1 MHISTA
7 FLIFLIL
14 FVLMFILRMP
24 IPMGMMTACAFYFMA
39 TGDFAGT
46 KMVAQQT
53 LKTFYTNYT
62 IIAVPL
68 FIFAANVMNAGDV
81 TDKVFGFAKGFVGR
95 FKGGLGHVNVLASL
109 VFSGMTGSAIADAS
123 GLGKMEIDAMRA
135 EGYDDGFACAITAAS
150 ATIGPIFPPSIPM
163 VIYSMLSGA
172 SVGALFMGGMVPGV
186 LLSVALMG
194 YVAVLAHKR
203 NYPVSEKVNLMAFLQ
218 YTFKAIPA
226 ILTPVIL
233 LVGIYSGI
241 MTPTEA
247 GAVAGFYAL
256 IVAIFGYRVL
266 KWDGF
271 KQVLI
276 DTVKGTGSV
285 SIMIGAA
292 TTISYIVAK
301 EHLAENV
308 AKFILGFTDN
318 KYVFLLIINI
328 SILIL
333 GMFIDT
339 SVIQVVFVPI
349 VLPLAKTFGID
360 LVHFGLVVIFNMMIG
375 LSTPPF
381 GMLLFITSGI
391 SGTPLKE
398 VIKEIWAPL
407 LTMILVLLII
417 TYVPDVVLF
426 LPRALMGYAG

>member
-1 MHISTA
+1 MHLSTA
-7 FLIFLIL
+7 LLIFLLI
-14 FVLMFILRMP
+14 FVLIFILRMP
-24 IPMGMMTACAFYFMA
+24 IPMGMMTACVFYFLVS
-39 TGDFAGT
+39 GESP

-68 FIFAANVMNAGDV
+68 FIFAANVMNSGKV
-81 TDKVFGFAKGFVGR
+81 TEKVFGFAMVFVGR

-135 EGYDDGFACAITAAS
+135 EGYDDGFSCAVTAAS

-172 SVGALFMGGMVPGV
+172 SVGALFMGGMVPGI
-186 LLSVALMG
+186 LLAIALMI
-194 YVAVLAHKR
+194 YIMIVAHKR
-203 NYPVSEKVNLMAFLQ
+203 NYPISEKVNIKAFLK
-218 YTFKAIPA
+218 YTINAIPA

-233 LVGIYSGI
+233 LVGIYTGV

-247 GAVAGFYAL
+247 GAVAGLYAL
-256 IVAIFGYRVL
+256 IVAVFGYRVL

-276 DTVKGTGSV
+276 DTVKATGTT

-301 EHLAENV
+301 EQV
-308 AKFILGFTDN
+308 ATTVATWITGLTDN
-318 KYVFLLIINI
+318 KYIFLLIVNI

-339 SVIQVVFVPI
+339 SVIQVVFIPI
-349 VLPLAKTFGID
+349 LLPIAKAFGID

-391 SGTPLKE
+391 SGTPLKD

-407 LTMILVLLII
+407 VTMLLVLAVI
-417 TYVPDVVLF
+417 TYIPDVVLF
-426 LPRALMGYAG
+426 LPKMLMGYVG

>member
-1 MHISTA
+1 MHLSTA
-7 FLIFLIL
+7 LLVFLLIFVLI
-14 FVLMFILRMP
+14 FILRMP
-24 IPMGMMTACAFYFMA
+24 IPMGMMTACVFYFLVS
-39 TGDFAGT
+39 GESP

-68 FIFAANVMNAGDV
+68 FIFAANVMNSGKV
-81 TDKVFGFAKGFVGR
+81 TEKVFGFAMGFVGR

-135 EGYDDGFACAITAAS
+135 EGYDDGFSCAVTAAS

-172 SVGALFMGGMVPGV
+172 SVGALFMGGMVPGI
-186 LLSVALMG
+186 LLAIALMF
-194 YVAVLAHKR
+194 YIMIVAHKR
-203 NYPVSEKVNLMAFLQ
+203 NYPISEKVNIKAFLK
-218 YTFKAIPA
+218 YTINAIPA

-233 LVGIYSGI
+233 LVGIYTGV

-247 GAVAGFYAL
+247 GAVAGLYAL

-276 DTVKGTGSV
+276 DTVKATGTT

-301 EHLAENV
+301 EQV
-308 AKFILGFTDN
+308 ATTVATWITGLTDN
-318 KYVFLLIINI
+318 KYIFLLIVNI

-339 SVIQVVFVPI
+339 SVIQVVFIPI
-349 VLPLAKTFGID
+349 LLPIAKAFGID

-391 SGTPLKE
+391 SGTPLKD

-407 LTMILVLLII
+407 VTMLLVLAVI
-417 TYVPDVVLF
+417 TYIPEVVLF
-426 LPRALMGYAG
+426 LPKMLMGYVG

>member
-1 MHISTA
+1 MNFSTA
-7 FLIFLIL
+7 LIVFLIIFVLIFL
-14 FVLMFILRMP
+14 LRMP
-24 IPMGMMTACAFYFMA
+24 IPMGMMTACVFYFLVS
-39 TGDFAGT
+39 GDNP

-68 FIFAANVMNAGDV
+68 FIFAANIMNSGKV
-81 TDKVFGFAKGFVGR
+81 TDKVFGFAMGFVGR

-109 VFSGMTGSAIADAS
+109 IFSGMTGSAIADAS

-135 EGYDDGFACAITAAS
+135 EGYDDGFSCAITAAS

-172 SVGALFMGGMVPGV
+172 SVGALFMGGMVPAV
-186 LLSVALMG
+186 LLALALMV
-194 YVAVLAHKR
+194 YIIFIAHKR
-203 NYPVSEKVNLMAFLQ
+203 NYPISEKMGLQKFLR
-218 YTFKAIPA
+218 YTFNAIPA

-233 LVGIYSGI
+233 LVGIYTGV

-247 GAVAGFYAL
+247 GAVAGLYAL
-256 IVAIFGYRVL
+256 IVAVVGYRVL
-266 KWDGF
+266 KWDAF

-276 DTVKGTGSV
+276 DTVKSTGST

-292 TTISYIVAK
+292 TCISYIVAK
-301 EHLAENV
+301 EHV
-308 AKFILGFTDN
+308 ATTVATFITGFTDN
-318 KYVFLLIINI
+318 KYVFLLIVNI
-328 SILIL
+328 AILIL

-349 VLPLAKTFGID
+349 LLPIATAFGID
-360 LVHFGLVVIFNMMIG
+360 LVHFGLVCIFNMMIG

-391 SGTPLKE
+391 SGTPLKD
-398 VIKEIWAPL
+398 VIKEIWLPL
-407 LTMILVLLII
+407 LAMIIVLLII

-426 LPRALMGYAG
+426 LPRILMGYAG

>member
-1 MHISTA
+1 MHLSTA
-7 FLIFLIL
+7 LIVFLLIFVLIFLL
-14 FVLMFILRMP
+14 KMP
-24 IPMGMMTACAFYFMA
+24 IPMGMMTACVFYFMV
-39 TGDFAGT
+39 TGDSP

-68 FIFAANVMNAGDV
+68 FIFAANIMNSGQV
-81 TDKVFGFAKGFVGR
+81 TDKVFGFAMGFVGR

-109 VFSGMTGSAIADAS
+109 IFSGMTGSAIADAS
-123 GLGKMEIDAMRA
+123 GLGKMEIDAMRK
-135 EGYDDGFACAITAAS
+135 EGYDDGFSCAITAAS

-172 SVGALFMGGMVPGV
+172 SVGALFMGGMVPAV
-186 LLSVALMG
+186 LLAVALMV
-194 YVAVLAHKR
+194 YVAYFAHKR
-203 NYPVSEKVNLMAFLQ
+203 NYPVSERYGIQEFLR
-218 YTFKAIPA
+218 YSVTAIPA

-233 LVGIYSGI
+233 LVGIYTGI

-247 GAVAGFYAL
+247 GAVAGLYAL
-256 IVAIFGYRVL
+256 IIAVFGYRVL

-276 DTVKGTGSV
+276 DTVKGTGTT

-301 EHLAENV
+301 EHVAEAV
-308 AKFILGFTDN
+308 AQFITGFTDN
-318 KYVFLLIINI
+318 NYVFLIIVNI
-328 SILIL
+328 AILIL

-349 VLPLAKTFGID
+349 LLPIATAFGID

-381 GMLLFITSGI
+381 GMLLFITSGV
-391 SGTPLKE
+391 SGTPLKD
-398 VIKEIWAPL
+398 VIKEILWPL
-407 LTMILVLLII
+407 LAMIIVLIVI

-426 LPRALMGYAG
+426 LPKLLMHYAG

>member
-1 MHISTA
+1 MHLSTA
-7 FLIFLIL
+7 LLIFLLI
-14 FVLMFILRMP
+14 FVLIFILRMP
-24 IPMGMMTACAFYFMA
+24 IPMGMMTACVFYFLVS
-39 TGDFAGT
+39 GESP

-68 FIFAANVMNAGDV
+68 FIFAANVMNSGKV
-81 TDKVFGFAKGFVGR
+81 TEKVFGFAMGFVGR

-135 EGYDDGFACAITAAS
+135 EGYDDGFSCAVTAAS

-172 SVGALFMGGMVPGV
+172 SVGALFMGGMVPGI
-186 LLSVALMG
+186 LLAIALMI
-194 YVAVLAHKR
+194 YIMIVAHKM
-203 NYPVSEKVNLMAFLQ
+203 NYPISEKVNIKAFLK
-218 YTFKAIPA
+218 YTINAIPA

-233 LVGIYSGI
+233 LVGIYTGV

-247 GAVAGFYAL
+247 GAVAGLYAL
-256 IVAIFGYRVL
+256 IVAVFGYRVL

-276 DTVKGTGSV
+276 DTVKATGTT

-301 EHLAENV
+301 EQV
-308 AKFILGFTDN
+308 ATTVATWITGLTDN
-318 KYVFLLIINI
+318 KYIFLLIVNI

-339 SVIQVVFVPI
+339 SVIQVVFIPI
-349 VLPLAKTFGID
+349 LLPIAKAFGID

-391 SGTPLKE
+391 SGTPLKD

-407 LTMILVLLII
+407 VTMLLVLAVI
-417 TYVPDVVLF
+417 TYIPDVVLF
-426 LPRALMGYAG
+426 LPKMLMGYVG

>member
-1 MHISTA
+1 MHFSTA
-7 FLIFLIL
+7 LIVFLLIFVLIFLL
-14 FVLMFILRMP
+14 KMP
-24 IPMGMMTACAFYFMA
+24 IPMGMMTACVFYFIV
-39 TGDFAGT
+39 TGDNP

-68 FIFAANVMNAGDV
+68 FIFAANIMNSGKV
-81 TDKVFGFAKGFVGR
+81 TDKVFGFAMGFVGR

-109 VFSGMTGSAIADAS
+109 IFSGMTGSAIADAS
-123 GLGKMEIDAMRA
+123 GLGKMEIDAMRN
-135 EGYDDGFACAITAAS
+135 EGYDDGFSCAITAAS

-172 SVGALFMGGMVPGV
+172 SVGALFMGGMVPAV
-186 LLSVALMG
+186 LLAVALML
-194 YVAVLAHKR
+194 YVAYFAHKR
-203 NYPVSEKVNLMAFLQ
+203 NYPISKKVGAMEFLK
-218 YTFKAIPA
+218 YSLTAIPA

-233 LVGIYSGI
+233 LVGIYTGV

-247 GAVAGFYAL
+247 GAVAGLYAL
-256 IVAIFGYRVL
+256 IIAVFGYRVL

-271 KQVLI
+271 KQVLV
-276 DTVKGTGSV
+276 DTVKGTGTT

-292 TTISYIVAK
+292 TCISYIVAK
-301 EHLAENV
+301 EHVAEAV
-308 AKFILGFTDN
+308 ANFITGFTDN
-318 KYVFLLIINI
+318 KYVFLIIVNI
-328 SILIL
+328 AILIL

-349 VLPLAKTFGID
+349 LLPIATAFGID

-391 SGTPLKE
+391 SGTPLKK
-398 VIKEIWAPL
+398 VIKEIMAPL
-407 LTMILVLLII
+407 IAMIIVLIII

-426 LPRALMGYAG
+426 LPRLLMHYTG

>member
-1 MHISTA
+1 MELSTA
-7 FLIFLIL
+7 LLVFLLIFVLI
-14 FVLMFILRMP
+14 FVLRMP
-24 IPMGMMTACAFYFMA
+24 IPMGMMTACVFYFLV
-39 TGDFAGT
+39 TGESP

-68 FIFAANVMNAGDV
+68 FIFAANVMNSGKV
-81 TDKVFGFAKGFVGR
+81 TDKVFGFAMGFVGR

-135 EGYDDGFACAITAAS
+135 EGYDDGFSCAITAAS

-186 LLSVALMG
+186 LLAIALMV
-194 YVAVLAHKR
+194 YIIIIAHKR
-203 NYPVSEKVNLMAFLQ
+203 NYPVSEKVGLHEFLR
-218 YTFKAIPA
+218 YTFNAIPA

-233 LVGIYSGI
+233 LVGIYTGI

-247 GAVAGFYAL
+247 GAVAGLYAL
-256 IVAIFGYRVL
+256 IVAVFGYRVL

-276 DTVKGTGSV
+276 DTVKATGTT

-301 EHLAENV
+301 EQV
-308 AKFILGFTDN
+308 ATTVATWITGFTDN
-318 KYVFLLIINI
+318 KYLFLLIVNVA
-328 SILIL
+328 ILIL

-339 SVIQVVFVPI
+339 SVIQVVFIPI
-349 VLPLAKTFGID
+349 LLPIAKAFGID

-391 SGTPLKE
+391 SGTPLKD
-398 VIKEIWAPL
+398 VIKEIWWPIV
-407 LTMILVLLII
+407 TMLIVLGII
-417 TYVPDVVLF
+417 TYIPDVVLF
-426 LPRALMGYAG
+426 LPKLLMGYAG

>member
-1 MHISTA
+1 MELSTA
-7 FLIFLIL
+7 LIVFLLIFVLI
-14 FVLMFILRMP
+14 FILRMP
-24 IPMGMMTACAFYFMA
+24 IPMGMMTACVFYFLV
-39 TGDFAGT
+39 TGESP

-68 FIFAANVMNAGDV
+68 FIFAANVMNSGKV
-81 TDKVFGFAKGFVGR
+81 TEKAFGFAMGFVGR

-135 EGYDDGFACAITAAS
+135 EGYDDGFSCAITAAS

-186 LLSVALMG
+186 LLALALMV
-194 YVAVLAHKR
+194 YIMVIAHKR
-203 NYPVSEKVNLMAFLQ
+203 NYPISEKVHLREFIK
-218 YTFKAIPA
+218 YTFNAIPA

-233 LVGIYSGI
+233 LVGIYTGI

-247 GAVAGFYAL
+247 GAVAGLYAL
-256 IVAIFGYRVL
+256 IVAVFGYRVL
-266 KWDGF
+266 KWEGF

-276 DTVKGTGSV
+276 DTVKATGTT

-301 EHLAENV
+301 EQV
-308 AKFILGFTDN
+308 ATTVATWITGLTDN
-318 KYVFLLIINI
+318 KYIFLLIVNI
-328 SILIL
+328 AILIL

-339 SVIQVVFVPI
+339 SVIQVVFIPI
-349 VLPLAKTFGID
+349 LLPIAKAFGID

-391 SGTPLKE
+391 SGTPLKD
-398 VIKEIWAPL
+398 VIKEIWWPII
-407 LTMILVLLII
+407 TMLLVLIVI
-417 TYVPDVVLF
+417 TYIPDVVLF
-426 LPRALMGYAG
+426 LPRMFMGYTG

>member
-1 MHISTA
+1 MELSTA
-7 FLIFLIL
+7 LMVFLLIFVLI
-14 FVLMFILRMP
+14 FILRMP
-24 IPMGMMTACAFYFMA
+24 IPMGMMTACVFYFLV
-39 TGDFAGT
+39 TGESP

-68 FIFAANVMNAGDV
+68 FIFAANVMNSGKV
-81 TDKVFGFAKGFVGR
+81 TEKVFGFAMGFVGR

-135 EGYDDGFACAITAAS
+135 EGYDDGFSCAITAAS

-186 LLSVALMG
+186 LLALALMV
-194 YVAVLAHKR
+194 YIMVIAHKR
-203 NYPVSEKVNLMAFLQ
+203 NYPISEKVHLREFIK
-218 YTFKAIPA
+218 YTFNAIPA

-233 LVGIYSGI
+233 LVGIYTGI

-247 GAVAGFYAL
+247 GAVAGLYAL
-256 IVAIFGYRVL
+256 IVAVFGYRVL
-266 KWDGF
+266 KWEGF
-271 KQVLI
+271 KQVLV
-276 DTVKGTGSV
+276 DTVKATGTT

-301 EHLAENV
+301 EQV
-308 AKFILGFTDN
+308 ATTVATWITGLTDN
-318 KYVFLLIINI
+318 KYIFLLIVNFA
-328 SILIL
+328 ILIL

-339 SVIQVVFVPI
+339 SVIQVVFIPI
-349 VLPLAKTFGID
+349 LLPIAKAFGID

-391 SGTPLKE
+391 SGTPLKD
-398 VIKEIWAPL
+398 VIKEIWWPII
-407 LTMILVLLII
+407 TMLLVLIVI
-417 TYVPDVVLF
+417 TYIPDVVLF
-426 LPRALMGYAG
+426 LPRMLMGYTG

>member
-1 MHISTA
+1 MHLSTA
-7 FLIFLIL
+7 LLIFLLI
-14 FVLMFILRMP
+14 FVLIFILRMP
-24 IPMGMMTACAFYFMA
+24 IPMGMMTACVFYFLVS
-39 TGDFAGT
+39 GESP

-68 FIFAANVMNAGDV
+68 FIFAANVMNSGKV
-81 TDKVFGFAKGFVGR
+81 TEKVFGFAMGFVGR

-135 EGYDDGFACAITAAS
+135 EGYDDGFSCAVTAAS

-172 SVGALFMGGMVPGV
+172 SVGALFMGGMVPGI
-186 LLSVALMG
+186 LLAIALMI
-194 YVAVLAHKR
+194 YIMIVAHKR
-203 NYPVSEKVNLMAFLQ
+203 NYPISEKVNIKAFLK
-218 YTFKAIPA
+218 YTINAIPA

-233 LVGIYSGI
+233 LVGIYTGV

-247 GAVAGFYAL
+247 GAVAGLYAL
-256 IVAIFGYRVL
+256 IVAVFVYRVL
-266 KWDGF
+266 KLDGF

-276 DTVKGTGSV
+276 DTVKATGTT

-301 EHLAENV
+301 EQV
-308 AKFILGFTDN
+308 ATTVATWITGLTDN
-318 KYVFLLIINI
+318 KYIFLFIVNI

-339 SVIQVVFVPI
+339 SVIQVVFIPI
-349 VLPLAKTFGID
+349 LLPIAKAFGID

-391 SGTPLKE
+391 SGTPLKD

-407 LTMILVLLII
+407 VTMLLVLAVI
-417 TYVPDVVLF
+417 TYIPDVVLF
-426 LPRALMGYAG
+426 LPKMLMGYVG